1 MERTRAGEPG
11 MLGHEKGSEN
21 PKKLQQH
28 LRKTAEQGRARA
40 GEKDAEK
47 RLCPSRIKD
56 EEAKLSTAAKR
67 GGCSRGSD
75 PRINSPSSPRSR

>member
-40 GEKDAEK
+40 GAKG
-47 RLCPSRIKD
+47 RR
-56 EEAKLSTAAKR
+56 EETLPIPYKGCGSQTEHSCKE
-67 GGCSRGSD
+67 GGMQQRV
-75 PRINSPSSPRSR
+75 